1 MKTVSSAI
9 LFVVHR
15 RNREPFCT
23 MPVALL
29 STTSF
34 RNIDTIGGFLFKQAG
49 HGGGSSVLRLPSD
62 QAIFFTAPGR

>member
-1 MKTVSSAI
+1 
-9 LFVVHR
+9 
-15 RNREPFCT
+15 

-34 RNIDTIGGFLFKQAG
+34 RNIDAIGGFLFKQAG

-62 QAIFFTAPGR
+62 QAIFLTAPGR